1 MKMTSIQLTEETK
14 KKLDNKK
21 VHPRESYEE
30 VIKRVLDDDD
40 ILTLE
45 EAFKL
50 SDSIKQDKI
59 YSSQEVVD
67 LIHKNRLKK
76 VKL

>member
-14 KKLDNKK
+14 KKLDSKK
-21 VHPRESYEE
+21 IHPRESYEE
-30 VIKRVLDDDD
+30 VINRVLEEDD

-50 SDSIKQDKI
+50 GDKIKQDKI
-59 YSSQEVVD
+59 YSTQEIID
-67 LIHKNRLKK
+67 LIHKNRLRG
-76 VKL
+76 KL